1 MNATS
6 RNELDGVECETESIK
21 IEGARTHNLKSVSVE
36 IPRNRFVV
44 VTGPSGSGKSS
55 LVFDTIFAEG
65 QRQYIETLSV
75 YVRQLMD
82 QMERPD
88 VDTISGLQP
97 TLCIDQNPGS
107 FNPRS
112 TVAPV
117 TEIYDYLRL
126 LFAHR

>member
-6 RNELDGVECETESIK
+6 LNELDEVEGGTESIK

-107 FNPRS
+107 F
-112 TVAPV
+112 
-117 TEIYDYLRL
+117 
-126 LFAHR
+126 